1 MGEIISNIAIIVI
14 IAVIVA
20 AIIRYLYR
28 AKKRGEGCIG
38 CPYGKQCSGHNCSGG
53 HHAGQIHTEK

>member
-14 IAVIVA
+14 IAVIVV

-53 HHAGQIHTEK
+53 HQASQIHTEK

>member
-1 MGEIISNIAIIVI
+1 MGEVISNIAIIVI

-38 CPYGKQCSGHNCSGG
+38 CPYGKQCSGHNCSGS
-53 HHAGQIHTEK
+53 HHASQIHTEK